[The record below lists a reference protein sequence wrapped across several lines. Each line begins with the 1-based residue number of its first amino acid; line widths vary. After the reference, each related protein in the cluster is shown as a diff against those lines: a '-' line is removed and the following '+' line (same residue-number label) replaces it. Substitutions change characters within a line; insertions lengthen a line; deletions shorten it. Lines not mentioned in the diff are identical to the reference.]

1 MNYLITGSCG
11 FIGYHL
17 ALKLCENKKNKIYG
31 LDSIN
36 SYYSQKLKKL
46 D

>member
-17 ALKLCENKKNKIYG
+17 ALKLCEKKKI
-31 LDSIN
+31 
-36 SYYSQKLKKL
+36 KFMV
-46 D
+46 